1 MLTRRARRNQT
12 GSGTAPPPTGSYA
25 GSSTRRARRDQTGS
39 GTAIGVAILFTPL
52 MLLIVSLSMLTGSAR
67 IEQAL
72 QATANR
78 AARTAALCCHHTDK
92 ATAAVHA
99 ALAAAESV
107 AAANRIVCQNNLVA
121 DSSVHFVAVAGNDV
135 PIDAESAVPSG
146 GTVYVILTC
155 RVPAEV
161 LGGVGFPGLDVER
174 RAVGVAVVDPFRARS
189 GG

>member
-1 MLTRRARRNQT
+1 MLTRRARRAQT
-12 GSGTAPPPTGSYA
+12 HLTIAIGVL
-25 GSSTRRARRDQTGS
+25 RRRGRWSPRSRRDQIGS
-39 GTAIGVAILFTPL
+39 GTAIGVAVLFTPL

-78 AARTAALCCHHTDK
+78 AARTAALCCHHTGD
-92 ATAAVHA
+92 AEAVVRA
-99 ALAAAESV
+99 SLAAAES
-107 AAANRIVCQNNLVA
+107 AAAINRIVCNNDLVG
-121 DSSVHFVAVAGNDV
+121 DSRTIFIDVNGNSV
-135 PIDAESAVPSG
+135 PIDGVSAVPPG
-146 GTVYVILTC
+146 GMAYVELTC

-174 RAVGVAVVDPFRARS
+174 RAVGVAAIDPFRSRS